1 VAGVTGQYFAN
12 RTSKTANKVAY
23 HSATAA
29 RLWQVSQRLTDMGTG
44 A

>member
-23 HSATAA
+23 DSATAA
-29 RLWQVSQRLTDMGTG
+29 RLWQISQRPTG
-44 A
+44 IAASA